1 MKRRP
6 AEIERG
12 MDHNGFDSSPSISN
26 GSLLV
31 KSFRLMASLL
41 IRGAL
46 RVYNRFEIVR
56 PENIRTNRSL
66 VIVSNHSS
74 HLDTPCLLAA
84 LRLRTLSRVFP
95 VAAEDYFFHSAGRRW
110 IASIIF
116 NALPLT
122 RQTSARQSLSLCRQ
136 LLGEPGNVLVVFPEG
151 TRSSDGEVR
160 KFKDGIGLL
169 VAGHDISV
177 VPCYLDGAD
186 RAWPKGKRLP
196 RPRKVRL
203 IIGHARSY
211 LSSSTN
217 RADINA
223 IAADLRDA
231 VMALKEQNGK
241 H

>member
-6 AEIERG
+6 AEIERRI
-12 MDHNGFDSSPSISN
+12 DPNGFDSSSSISN

-31 KSFRLMASLL
+31 RGVRLMASLL
-41 IRGAL
+41 IRAGL

-95 VAAEDYFFHSAGRRW
+95 VAAEDYFFHSVGRRW

-116 NALPLT
+116 NALPFT
-122 RQTSARQSLSLCRQ
+122 RQASARQSLSLCQQ

-151 TRSSDGEVR
+151 TRSPDGELR
-160 KFKDGIGLL
+160 EFKDGIGLL
-169 VAGHDISV
+169 VAGRDISV

-196 RPRKVRL
+196 RPRKVKL
-203 IIGHARSY
+203 IIGQARSY
-211 LSSSTN
+211 RSSPKN

-223 IAADLRDA
+223 IAADLRNA
-231 VMALKEQNGK
+231 VLALKEQHGK